1 MKILIYG
8 AGVLGC
14 NPARNLLR
22 AGKDDFACVTKG
34 RNTHSFTINLT
45 VL

>member
-22 AGKDDFACVTKG
+22 AGKDVNI
-34 RNTHSFTINLT
+34 RM
-45 VL
+45 

>member
-14 NPARNLLR
+14 NPARNLLH
-22 AGKDDFACVTKG
+22 AGKDVNI
-34 RNTHSFTINLT
+34 RM
-45 VL
+45 

>member
-22 AGKDDFACVTKG
+22 AGKD
-34 RNTHSFTINLT
+34 INIRILL
-45 VL
+45 V